1 VPELPEV
8 ENVRR
13 QLERL
18 VVGATITSTTSR
30 HTRYQVPDLGGA
42 LVEQIRRRGKYLLVD
57 IADRGVLMI
66 HLGMTGQ
73 LLWESDPGNH
83 VHFELATT
91 AGTLRFRDTRRFGT
105 VRLVEPGDRLPATLR
120 QLGQEPGDGLDVNSA
135 ANQLMRGSAPLKARL
150 LEQRSVAGVG
160 NYLAD
165 EALHASKLHPASRS
179 LTTRQAR
186 RLIRCLNEI
195 MVASVEHGGVSERD
209 YVHVDGGRG
218 SYQNHLRCY
227 GRSGMPCL
235 TCSTPLSK
243 IVVAGRGS
251 TFCPKCQQM

>member
-1 VPELPEV
+1 MPELPEV
-8 ENVRR
+8 ETVRR
-13 QLERL
+13 QLEQL
-18 VVGATITSTTSR
+18 VVGATITSVVS
-30 HTRYQVPDLGGA
+30 HHSRYQVPDLVGSV
-42 LVEQIRRRGKYLLVD
+42 VERVRRRGKYLLVD
-57 IADRGVLMI
+57 IADRGVLLV

-91 AGTLRFRDTRRFGT
+91 AGTLRFRDTRRFGA
-105 VRLVEPGDRLPATLR
+105 VRLVEPGDQLPATLR
-120 QLGQEPGDGLDVNSA
+120 QLGQEPGDGLDVAAA

-150 LEQRSVAGVG
+150 LEQRAVAGVG

-165 EALHASKLHPASRS
+165 EALHASKLHPAGRS

-186 RLIRCLNEI
+186 RLVRCLNEI
-195 MVASVEHGGVSERD
+195 MMASVEHGGVSERD

-218 SYQNHLRCY
+218 SYQNQLRCY
-227 GRSGMPCL
+227 GRSGKPCF
-235 TCSTPLSK
+235 TCSTSLKK

-251 TFCPKCQQM
+251 TFCPKCQRI